1 MKTKHDI
8 DRKYGIAY
16 CRILKIKVLGKVANR
31 KLVDLVNL
39 KNLGTIFPS
48 FLISK
53 FSILPYTQ
61 NRKLGLKN
69 LRKKILE
76 ISNISEFSEFSTW
89 PVSSLLFN
97 CSEVKIHRLLQLKYQ
112 SLFQFLGSIK
122 LSSVLNKWARIFI
135 TFKYYHFN
143 SKQIYKFN
151 YKQIL
156 ISNCLQICFKFV
168 KL

>member
-1 MKTKHDI
+1 MALKTKHDI
-8 DRKYGIAY
+8 DRKYRIAY
-16 CRILKIKVLGKVANR
+16 CRILKNKVLGKVANR
-31 KLVDLVNL
+31 KLVNL
-39 KNLGTIFPS
+39 GNRKDLGTIFLI

-61 NRKLGLKN
+61 NRKIGFKN
-69 LRKKILE
+69 LRKKIP
-76 ISNISEFSEFSTW
+76 EFSEFSTW
-89 PVSSLLFN
+89 PMSSLLFN

-122 LSSVLNKWARIFI
+122 LSSVLNKWARIFT